1 MLFARAALGEPRLLI
16 ADEPTRG
23 VDVGAKRGI
32 YDLIVGLA
40 ERGLGVLLIS
50 SEIEE
55 ILGLSHRV
63 LVLSRGQVTAE
74 LTGDDIN
81 ENAVMAA
88 AFEQTSMLNFA
99 LLFRNYG
106 ILLVTIGLFVVL
118 AVTADGFATE
128 RNLRNILDQQSMV
141 IIAAAFMTIAII
153 SGNFDVSVSAIFV
166 TAPLFGL
173 KVENMTGNVFLAV
186 VAAIA
191 VGLIMGAI
199 NGFIVTRLKINSFI
213 GTLAT
218 SFMFF
223 GAGFLIS
230 SRSLMRPETDA
241 YRLIARSRFLGLTS
255 ATWIAIAVV
264 IIATILLSRT
274 RFGRNVFAVGGNM
287 EAARLAGVAVNR
299 VQTMAFLLLGAAA
312 ALAGVLELVAFDL
325 GPALGRL
332 QLRLCRADCRDC
344 RRDIDRG
351 RAGAIWRTTTAAFF
365 LAFLNNGF
373 NLLQIDPIWQRLI
386 EGAVII
392 MAVAVDTWTKN
403 RRA

>member
-1 MLFARAALGEPRLLI
+1 MF
-16 ADEPTRG
+16 
-23 VDVGAKRGI
+23 
-32 YDLIVGLA
+32 
-40 ERGLGVLLIS
+40 
-50 SEIEE
+50 
-55 ILGLSHRV
+55 
-63 LVLSRGQVTAE
+63 
-74 LTGDDIN
+74 
-81 ENAVMAA
+81 
-88 AFEQTSMLNFA
+88 NFA

-106 ILLVTIGLFVVL
+106 ILLVTILLFVIL

-141 IIAAAFMTIAII
+141 IIAASFMTIAII

-173 KVENMTGNVFLAV
+173 RVENLTGNVFLAV
-186 VAAIA
+186 ATALA
-191 VGLIMGAI
+191 VGLLMGAI

-223 GAGFLIS
+223 GAGFLVS
-230 SRSLMRPETDA
+230 SRSLMRPESDV

-255 ATWIAIAVV
+255 ATWIAIGVV
-264 IIATILLSRT
+264 IVATILLSRT

-299 VQTMAFLLLGAAA
+299 VQTTAFLLLGVAA
-312 ALAGVLELVAFDL
+312 ALAGVLNSSRSISAQPSDDFSFVFAVLTAVIVGGTSIA
-325 GPALGRL
+325 GG
-332 QLRLCRADCRDC
+332 Q
-344 RRDIDRG
+344 
-351 RAGAIWRTTTAAFF
+351 GAIWRTTTAAFF

-392 MAVAVDTWTKN
+392 MAVAVDTWTKQ
-403 RRA
+403 R

>member
-1 MLFARAALGEPRLLI
+1 M
-16 ADEPTRG
+16 
-23 VDVGAKRGI
+23 
-32 YDLIVGLA
+32 
-40 ERGLGVLLIS
+40 
-50 SEIEE
+50 
-55 ILGLSHRV
+55 
-63 LVLSRGQVTAE
+63 
-74 LTGDDIN
+74 
-81 ENAVMAA
+81 M
-88 AFEQTSMLNFA
+88 NFA

-106 ILLVTIGLFVVL
+106 ILLVTILLFVIL
-118 AVTADGFATE
+118 AVSADGFATE

-141 IIAAAFMTIAII
+141 IIAASFMTIAII
-153 SGNFDVSVSAIFV
+153 SGNFDVSVSAGFV

-173 KVENMTGNVFLAV
+173 RVENMTGNVFLAV
-186 VAAIA
+186 AAALA
-191 VGLIMGAI
+191 VGLLMGAI

-223 GAGFLIS
+223 GAGFLVS
-230 SRSLMRPETDA
+230 SRSLMRPESDV

-299 VQTMAFLLLGAAA
+299 VQTTAFLLLGVAA
-312 ALAGVLELVAFDL
+312 ALAGVLNSSRSISAQPSDNFSFVFAVLTAVIVGGTSIA
-325 GPALGRL
+325 GG
-332 QLRLCRADCRDC
+332 Q
-344 RRDIDRG
+344 
-351 RAGAIWRTTTAAFF
+351 GAIWRTTTAAFF

-392 MAVAVDTWTKN
+392 MAVAVDTWTKQ

>member
-1 MLFARAALGEPRLLI
+1 M
-16 ADEPTRG
+16 
-23 VDVGAKRGI
+23 
-32 YDLIVGLA
+32 
-40 ERGLGVLLIS
+40 
-50 SEIEE
+50 
-55 ILGLSHRV
+55 
-63 LVLSRGQVTAE
+63 
-74 LTGDDIN
+74 
-81 ENAVMAA
+81 M
-88 AFEQTSMLNFA
+88 NFA

-106 ILLVTIGLFVVL
+106 ILLVTIGLFIVL
-118 AVTADGFATE
+118 ALTADGFATE

-173 KVENMTGNVFLAV
+173 KVENMTGNVLLAV

-230 SRSLMRPETDA
+230 SRSLMRPESDA
-241 YRLIARSRFLGLTS
+241 YRLIARSRLLGLTS
-255 ATWIAIAVV
+255 ATWIAIGVV

-299 VQTMAFLLLGAAA
+299 VQTTAFLLLGAAA
-312 ALAGVLELVAFDL
+312 ALAGVLNSSRSISAQPSDDFSFVFAVLTAVIVGGTSIA
-325 GPALGRL
+325 GG
-332 QLRLCRADCRDC
+332 Q
-344 RRDIDRG
+344 
-351 RAGAIWRTTTAAFF
+351 GAIWRTTTAAFF

>member
-1 MLFARAALGEPRLLI
+1 M
-16 ADEPTRG
+16 
-23 VDVGAKRGI
+23 
-32 YDLIVGLA
+32 
-40 ERGLGVLLIS
+40 
-50 SEIEE
+50 
-55 ILGLSHRV
+55 
-63 LVLSRGQVTAE
+63 
-74 LTGDDIN
+74 
-81 ENAVMAA
+81 M
-88 AFEQTSMLNFA
+88 NFA

-106 ILLVTIGLFVVL
+106 ILLVTILLFVIL
-118 AVTADGFATE
+118 AVSADGFATE

-141 IIAAAFMTIAII
+141 IIAASFMTIAII
-153 SGNFDVSVSAIFV
+153 SGNFDVSVSAVFV

-173 KVENMTGNVFLAV
+173 RVENMTGNVFLAV
-186 VAAIA
+186 AAALA
-191 VGLIMGAI
+191 VGLLMGAI

-223 GAGFLIS
+223 GAGFLVS
-230 SRSLMRPETDA
+230 SRSLMRPESDV

-299 VQTMAFLLLGAAA
+299 VQTTAFLLLGVVA
-312 ALAGVLELVAFDL
+312 ALAGVLNSSRSISAQPSDDFSFVFAVLTAVIVGGTSIA
-325 GPALGRL
+325 GG
-332 QLRLCRADCRDC
+332 Q
-344 RRDIDRG
+344 
-351 RAGAIWRTTTAAFF
+351 GAIWRTTTAAFF

-392 MAVAVDTWTKN
+392 MAVAVDTWTKQ

>member
-1 MLFARAALGEPRLLI
+1 
-16 ADEPTRG
+16 
-23 VDVGAKRGI
+23 
-32 YDLIVGLA
+32 
-40 ERGLGVLLIS
+40 
-50 SEIEE
+50 
-55 ILGLSHRV
+55 
-63 LVLSRGQVTAE
+63 
-74 LTGDDIN
+74 
-81 ENAVMAA
+81 
-88 AFEQTSMLNFA
+88 MLNFA

-223 GAGFLIS
+223 GAGFLVS
-230 SRSLMRPETDA
+230 GRSLMRPESDV

-312 ALAGVLELVAFDL
+312 ALAGVLNSSRSISAQPSDDFSFVFAVLTAVIVGGTSIA
-325 GPALGRL
+325 GG
-332 QLRLCRADCRDC
+332 Q
-344 RRDIDRG
+344 
-351 RAGAIWRTTTAAFF
+351 GAIWRTTTAAFF